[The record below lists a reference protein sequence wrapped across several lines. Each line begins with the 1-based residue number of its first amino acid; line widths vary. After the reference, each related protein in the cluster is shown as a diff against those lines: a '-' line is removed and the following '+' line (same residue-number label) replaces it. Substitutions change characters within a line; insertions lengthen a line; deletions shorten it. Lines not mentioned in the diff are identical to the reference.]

1 MRAIL
6 LVILTLTCVSLGYT
20 QQQPLQLP
28 PVVVTGTPPTSIT
41 TPERLRSE
49 EDTRRELERVPGGT
63 ALVGSR
69 EIRESRGANLQ
80 DVLDFVPGVLIRPR
94 FGAADE
100 SQLSIRGSG
109 LRNNFHLRGVNVL
122 LDGFP
127 YGNADGFSDFE
138 ALELFSTKYIEVYRG
153 ANALRFGANSLGGA
167 INLVTKTGYD
177 AGLLELRSEAGS
189 FGFLKNQLA
198 TGQVYGPFDLYVGFT
213 DTELDGYRDHSEQ
226 TRRRLYSTYGYR
238 LDGGTTLRLDV
249 QYVRNEENL
258 PGSLTRQEFE
268 RDPRQR
274 NPDAAFAQEARNYD
288 YTRVA
293 FTVRT
298 PLSTTQ
304 ALEAAA
310 QFNYQ
315 NLDHP
320 LSFAIID
327 DVTYTWGT
335 ELRYLVTA
343 PLFGHANRFTLGL
356 QYAGTNQK
364 DKNFANV
371 QSQRGALTK
380 DQTNKA
386 SNIGVY
392 LEEQFDATD
401 TLTLVLGGRGQY
413 AYRSVSDHFLQ
424 NNDQSGSVDYFA
436 VSPKLG
442 AIWHVTPAVQV
453 YGNISNAYEPP
464 LILELTAPGQI
475 GGNLD
480 QLQAQKS
487 WQFEVGTRG
496 QLGTRLVWDVAL
508 YDIELRDEIQ
518 NVNVAPFPG
527 APFTIPRYQN
537 IDRSRHLGVE
547 VGGTVLL
554 LHDLSRQ
561 LGLGSVGD
569 TLALRLAY
577 TWSHFVFVDDPQFN
591 HNQLPGAPEHYLRSE
606 LRYTHPVGVWIAPGM
621 ESAPAGYAVNSD
633 NTAQT
638 DPYTLFNLRL
648 GYDYKPWNFSAF
660 FEARNL
666 TDKRYAAAVTVDDA
680 NGRFFLPGDGR
691 AFYGGVSWRWK

>member
-1 MRAIL
+1 MRAL
-6 LVILTLTCVSLGYT
+6 LLIILTLTCVSLGYP

-28 PVVVTGTPPTSIT
+28 PIVVTGTPPTSLT

-49 EDTRRELERVPGGT
+49 EETRRELERVPGGT

-69 EIRESRGANLQ
+69 EIQESRGANLQ

-138 ALELFSTKYIEVYRG
+138 GLELLSTKYIEVYRG
-153 ANALRFGANSLGGA
+153 ANALRFGANTLGGA

-198 TGQVYGPFDLYVGFT
+198 TGQVYGPFDVYIGFT

-238 LDGGTTLRLDV
+238 LDGGTTFRLDV
-249 QYVRNEENL
+249 SYVYNEENL
-258 PGSLTRQEFE
+258 PGSLTRQEFD
-268 RDPRQR
+268 RNPRQR
-274 NPDAAFAQEARNYD
+274 NPDAAFAQEARDYD

-298 PLSTTQ
+298 PLTTTQ

-327 DVTYTWGT
+327 DVTYNWGT
-335 ELRYLVTA
+335 DLRYLVTA

-401 TLTLVLGGRGQY
+401 TLTLVFGGRGQY
-413 AYRSVSDHFLQ
+413 DYRSVSDHFLQ
-424 NNDQSGSVDYFA
+424 NNDQSGNVDFFA

-442 AIWHVTPAVQV
+442 GIWHVTPGVQV
-453 YGNISNAYEPP
+453 YGNISHAYEPP

-475 GGNLD
+475 GGNLS

-496 QLGTRLVWDVAL
+496 KLGTRLVWDVAV

-547 VGGTVLL
+547 VGSTVVLL
-554 LHDLSRQ
+554 PDLSRQ
-561 LGLGSVGD
+561 LRTVQRG
-569 TLALRLAY
+569 RY
-577 TWSHFVFVDDPQFN
+577 
-591 HNQLPGAPEHYLRSE
+591 PGAP
-606 LRYTHPVGVWIAPGM
+606 PGLHL
-621 ESAPAGYAVNSD
+621 V
-633 NTAQT
+633 T
-638 DPYTLFNLRL
+638 LRL
-648 GYDYKPWNFSAF
+648 C
-660 FEARNL
+660 R
-666 TDKRYAAAVTVDDA
+666 RCTV
-680 NGRFFLPGDGR
+680 
-691 AFYGGVSWRWK
+691 

>member
-1 MRAIL
+1 ML
-6 LVILTLTCVSLGYT
+6 MLMCVALGNAQE
-20 QQQPLQLP
+20 QQMQLP
-28 PVVVTGTPPTSIT
+28 PVIVTGAPMTSSATPD
-41 TPERLRSE
+41 RLRSE
-49 EDTRRELERVPGGT
+49 EDTRRELMRVPGGT
-63 ALVGSR
+63 SLVDSR
-69 EIRESRGANLQ
+69 EIRESRSANLQ

-189 FGFLKNQLA
+189 FGFFKNQIA
-198 TGQVYGPFDLYVGFT
+198 TGQVYGPFDLYLGFT
-213 DTELDGYRDHSEQ
+213 DTELDGYREHSEQ
-226 TRRRLYSTYGYR
+226 TRRRLYTTYGYR

-249 QYVRNEENL
+249 SYVRNEENL

-268 RDPRQR
+268 SNPRQR

-298 PLSTTQ
+298 PFTTTQ

-335 ELRYLVTA
+335 EVRYLLTA
-343 PLFGHANRFTLGL
+343 PLLGHANRFTLGL
-356 QYAGTNQK
+356 QYAGTHQR

-371 QSQRGALTK
+371 QGQRGDETK
-380 DQTNKA
+380 NQTNKA
-386 SNIGVY
+386 TNVGAY
-392 LEEQFDATD
+392 LEEQFDATNA
-401 TLTLVLGGRGQY
+401 LTLVAGGRLQY
-413 AYRSVSDHFLQ
+413 AYRSVSDRFLT
-424 NNDQSGSVDYFA
+424 NGDQSGNVDFFA

-442 AIWHVTPAVQV
+442 VIWRVTPTVQV
-453 YGNISNAYEPP
+453 YGNISHTYEPP

-475 GGNLD
+475 GGDLD
-480 QLQAQKS
+480 QLKAQKA

-496 QLGTRLVWDVAL
+496 TLGTRLVWDVAI

-518 NVNVAPFPG
+518 NVNVRPFPG

-547 VGGTVLL
+547 VGGTLL
-554 LHDLSRQ
+554 LLDDVSRQ
-561 LGLGSVGD
+561 LGLGRVGD

-577 TWSHFVFVDDPQFN
+577 TWSHFVFLNDPLFN
-591 HNQLPGAPEHYLRSE
+591 HNQLPGAPEHFLRSE
-606 LRYTHPVGVWIAPGM
+606 LRYTHPVGFWIAPGM
-621 ESAPAGYAVNSD
+621 ESSPAGYAVNSD
-633 NTAQT
+633 NTART
-638 DPYTLFNLRL
+638 DPYTLLNLRL
-648 GYDYKPWNFSAF
+648 GYDYTPWNVSAF

-666 TDKRYAAAVTVDDA
+666 TDRRYASAVTVDDA

-691 AFYGGVSWRWK
+691 AFYGGVSWRWR

>member
-1 MRAIL
+1 MRAL
-6 LVILTLTCVSLGYT
+6 LLIILTLTCVSLGYP
-20 QQQPLQLP
+20 QQQPLELP
-28 PVVVTGTPPTSIT
+28 PIVVTGTPPTSLT

-49 EDTRRELERVPGGT
+49 EETRRELERVPGGT

-69 EIRESRGANLQ
+69 EIQESRGANLQ

-138 ALELFSTKYIEVYRG
+138 ALELLSTKYIEVYRG
-153 ANALRFGANSLGGA
+153 ANALRFGANTLGGA

-198 TGQVYGPFDLYVGFT
+198 TGQVYGPFDVYIGFT

-238 LDGGTTLRLDV
+238 LDGGTTFRLDLS
-249 QYVRNEENL
+249 YVYNEENL
-258 PGSLTRQEFE
+258 PGSLTRQEFD
-268 RDPRQR
+268 RNPRQR
-274 NPDAAFAQEARNYD
+274 NPDAAFAQEARDYD

-298 PLSTTQ
+298 PLTTTQ

-327 DVTYTWGT
+327 DVTYNWGT
-335 ELRYLVTA
+335 DLRYLVTA

-401 TLTLVLGGRGQY
+401 TLTLVFGGRGQY

-424 NNDQSGSVDYFA
+424 NNDQSGNVDFFA

-442 AIWHVTPAVQV
+442 GIWHVTPGVQV
-453 YGNISNAYEPP
+453 YGNISHAYEPP

-475 GGNLD
+475 GGNLS

-496 QLGTRLVWDVAL
+496 KLGTRLVWDVAV

-554 LHDLSRQ
+554 LQDLSRQ
-561 LGLGSVGD
+561 FGLGRVGD

-577 TWSHFVFVDDPQFN
+577 TWSHFVFVDDAQFN
-591 HNQLPGAPEHYLRSE
+591 HNQLPGAPEHFLRSE
-606 LRYTHPVGVWIAPGM
+606 LRYTHPVGVWGAPGI
-621 ESAPAGYAVNSD
+621 ESVPAGYAVNSD

-648 GYDYKPWNFSAF
+648 GYDYKPWNLSAF

>member
-1 MRAIL
+1 MHVL
-6 LVILTLTCVSLGYT
+6 LIVLLTLLWVSLGDA
-20 QQQPLQLP
+20 QEQPTQLP
-28 PVVVTGTPPTSIT
+28 PVVVTGVLPPTSA
-41 TPERLRSE
+41 TPDRVRSE

-63 ALVGSR
+63 SLVGSD

-138 ALELFSTKYIEVYRG
+138 SLELLSTQYIEVYKG

-177 AGLLELRSEAGS
+177 AGLIELRSEAGS
-189 FGFLKNQLA
+189 FGFLKHQLA
-198 TGQVYGPFDLYVGFT
+198 TGQVYGPFDLYLGFT
-213 DTELDGYRDHSEQ
+213 DTELDGYRQHSEQ

-249 QYVRNEENL
+249 SYVRNEENL

-268 RDPRQR
+268 RNPRQR
-274 NPDAAFAQEARNYD
+274 NPDAALAQEARNYD

-298 PLSTTQ
+298 PLTTAQ
-304 ALEAAA
+304 ALEVAT

-327 DVTYTWGT
+327 DVTYAWGT
-335 ELRYLVTA
+335 ELRYLQTA
-343 PLFGHANRFTLGL
+343 PLLGHANRFTLGL
-356 QYAGTNQK
+356 QYAGTSQR

-371 QSQRGALTK
+371 QSRRGAETK
-380 DQTNKA
+380 DQTNKVT
-386 SNIGVY
+386 NVGGY
-392 LEEQFDATD
+392 LEELFDATD
-401 TLTLVLGGRGQY
+401 TLTLVVGGRAQY
-413 AYRSVSDHFLQ
+413 AYRSVSDHFLTDG
-424 NNDQSGSVDYFA
+424 DQSGRVDFFA

-442 AIWHVTPAVQV
+442 VVWHVTPAAQV
-453 YGNISNAYEPP
+453 YGNVSHTYEPP

-475 GGNLD
+475 GGNLH
-480 QLQAQKS
+480 QLKAQKAC
-487 WQFEVGTRG
+487 QFEIGTRG
-496 QLGTRLVWDVAL
+496 KLGPRLMWDLAV
-508 YDIELRDEIQ
+508 YDIELWDEIQ
-518 NVNVAPFPG
+518 NVNVRPFPG

-547 VGGTVLL
+547 VGGTLL
-554 LHDLSRQ
+554 LLDDVGRQ
-561 LGLGSVGD
+561 IGLGSIGD
-569 TLALRLAY
+569 ILALRLAY
-577 TWSHFVFVDDPQFN
+577 TWSRFVFVDDARFGN
-591 HNQLPGAPEHYLRSE
+591 HHLPGAPQHFIHSE
-606 LRYTHPVGVWIAPGM
+606 LRYDHPVGFWIAPGV
-621 ESAPAGYAVNSD
+621 ESVPAGYPVNSD
-633 NTAQT
+633 NSAQT
-638 DPYTLFNLRL
+638 DPYTLFSLRL
-648 GYDYKPWNFSAF
+648 GYDYKPWNVSAF
-660 FEARNL
+660 FEARNM
-666 TDKRYAAAVTVDDA
+666 TDRRYAAAVTVDDA

>member
-1 MRAIL
+1 M
-6 LVILTLTCVSLGYT
+6 
-20 QQQPLQLP
+20 QLP
-28 PVVVTGTPPTSIT
+28 PVIVTGAPPTSSA
-41 TPERLRSE
+41 TPDRLRSE

-63 ALVGSR
+63 SLVDSR

-122 LDGFP
+122 LDGFL

-138 ALELFSTKYIEVYRG
+138 SLELLSTKYIEVYKG
-153 ANALRFGANSLGGA
+153 ANALRFGANALGGA

-198 TGQVYGPFDLYVGFT
+198 TGQVYGPFDLYLGFT
-213 DTELDGYRDHSEQ
+213 DTELDGYRDHSDQ
-226 TRRRLYSTYGYR
+226 TRRRLYTTYGYR
-238 LDGGTTLRLDV
+238 LGGGTTLRLDV
-249 QYVRNEENL
+249 SYVRNEENL

-268 RDPRQR
+268 RNPRQR
-274 NPDAAFAQEARNYD
+274 NPAAAFAEEARNYD
-288 YTRVA
+288 YTRAA

-298 PLSTTQ
+298 PLTTTQ
-304 ALEAAA
+304 ALEAAT

-327 DVTYTWGT
+327 NVTYVWGT

-343 PLFGHANRFTLGL
+343 PLLGHANRFTLGL
-356 QYAGTNQK
+356 QYAGTELK
-364 DKNFANV
+364 DKNFTNV
-371 QSQRGALTK
+371 QSRRGAETK
-380 DQTNKA
+380 HQTNKA
-386 SNIGVY
+386 TNVGVY

-401 TLTLVLGGRGQY
+401 TLTLVVGGRGQY
-413 AYRSVSDHFLQ
+413 AYRSVSDRFLT
-424 NNDQSGSVDYFA
+424 NGDQSGSVDFFA
-436 VSPKLG
+436 VSPKFG
-442 AIWHVTPAVQV
+442 GIWHVTPAIQV
-453 YGNISNAYEPP
+453 YGNASHAYEPP

-475 GGNLD
+475 GGSLR
-480 QLQAQKS
+480 QLKAQKA
-487 WQFEVGTRG
+487 WQFELGTRG
-496 QLGTRLVWDVAL
+496 KLGTRLAWDVAI
-508 YDIELRDEIQ
+508 YDIELWDEIQ
-518 NVNVAPFPG
+518 NVNVQPFPG
-527 APFTIPRYQN
+527 APFTIPRFQN
-537 IDRSRHLGVE
+537 IDRSRHFGVE

-569 TLALRLAY
+569 TLTLRLAY
-577 TWSHFVFVDDPQFN
+577 TWSHFVFVDDAQFG
-591 HNQLPGAPEHYLRSE
+591 HNDLPGAPEHFLRSE
-606 LRYTHPVGVWIAPGM
+606 LRYTHPVGVWIAPGV
-621 ESAPAGYAVNSD
+621 ESVPAGYAVNSD

-638 DPYTLFNLRL
+638 DPYTLLNLRL
-648 GYDYKPWNFSAF
+648 GYDYKPWNVSAF